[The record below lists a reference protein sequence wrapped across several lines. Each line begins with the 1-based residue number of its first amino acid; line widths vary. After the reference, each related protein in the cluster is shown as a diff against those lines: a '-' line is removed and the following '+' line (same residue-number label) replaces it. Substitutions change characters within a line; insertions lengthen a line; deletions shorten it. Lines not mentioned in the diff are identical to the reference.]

1 MKSKLV
7 STLLNGFL
15 GGWGIHRF
23 YLGKI
28 GTGIIWLLTGGCFGI
43 GTIVDMFKHA
53 KNTMTDKNGQPLKAD
68 DCPNWLPWLF
78 FALQICGIVCA
89 LLALLIAGGS
99 ILALIGLGASGM

>member
-7 STLLNGFL
+7 SVLLNGFL
-15 GGWGIHRF
+15 GCWGIHRF

-28 GTGIIWLLTGGCFGI
+28 GTGIIWLLTGGCCGV
-43 GTIVDMFKHA
+43 GTIIDMYKHA

-78 FALQICGIVCA
+78 FALEICGVVGAI
-89 LLALLIAGGS
+89 LALLIGGASIAAIIAGM
-99 ILALIGLGASGM
+99 ASGM

>member
-15 GGWGIHRF
+15 GCWGIHRF

-28 GTGIIWLLTGGCFGI
+28 GTGIIWLLTCGCCGV
-43 GTIVDMFKHA
+43 GTIIDMYKHA

-78 FALQICGIVCA
+78 FGLEIFGIVCA
-89 LLALLIAGGS
+89 ILMLVLGGGIIAS
-99 ILALIGLGASGM
+99 IIAAAGLSM